1 VGLLSKYGS
10 ISVVLLALG
19 CGTALC
25 QTTSAAPD
33 TSPATSQTTPS
44 TSKTNPV
51 ATPKTNAQST
61 AQPATA
67 GKPAKTSPAKP
78 ETKAKPP
85 LDATQ
90 KQAVSLLQ
98 AVQSDLGRYSPEM
111 QTYLLQEMARAY
123 KDLDRAKQVAL
134 LKEAFQSAANMPD
147 TKYRTEQQRAT
158 VEALNIADPAALL
171 SMQYSPDP
179 QVREVVLKLLVQQD
193 MDRGRLLDAAKRLSQ
208 WDTSLAFPY
217 SEAAHLINKLTAQQS
232 GERQAVFSSAVAAYR
247 NSTNGPDNEFSD
259 PMPDLI
265 LETYTVLPPAMVV
278 DAIDLMLDK
287 AAKQQ
292 ASDQEQQQHASI
304 SVGGKNGQA
313 NFSSVYDFELFELL
327 PVLDKVDPAKADA
340 LRRDHATVAAL
351 NNKYPD
357 GRSSLSSDSAGM
369 NMMVGMSGAQDPAP
383 AGPDPAFLQ
392 QRQMADTIVESAAKD
407 VDAAIANAQT
417 LANAPHSDYAISTPR
432 CQALEKIAAM
442 EVGRKNFPAA
452 ITATKALANAAQD
465 LPAMARAKYMV
476 RAAAF
481 SAQANDPQGA
491 RQYVSKAA
499 KAADDLYQTDAFAD
513 PANEAPKSMWPSTA
527 AWKGTFIVA
536 EHLDPGFAIQEAAS
550 LPDPEIEAA
559 ANVAIASAMLN
570 QEPGMT
576 MLAVWQKGEPVIEMF
591 FDIPWWSAGSSSP
604 SKGGGGIEK
613 AQVAQ

>member
-1 VGLLSKYGS
+1 MGLLSKYGG
-10 ISVVLLALG
+10 IFVVLLALG

-33 TSPATSQTTPS
+33 STPATSQTAPSAPKTTPA
-44 TSKTNPV
+44 V
-51 ATPKTNAQST
+51 TPKTNSQST
-61 AQPATA
+61 SSAAAPDKSAT
-67 GKPAKTSPAKP
+67 TS
-78 ETKAKPP
+78 KARAEKKARPP

-98 AVQSDLGRYSPEM
+98 AVESDLGRYSPEM

-147 TKYRTEQQRAT
+147 TQYRTEQQRAI

-179 QVREVVLKLLVQQD
+179 KVREVVLKLLVQQD

-217 SEAAHLINKLTAQQS
+217 SEAGHLINKLTAQQS
-232 GERQAVFSSAVAAYR
+232 GERQAVFSSAAAAYR
-247 NSTNGPDNEFSD
+247 NSSVDFSNQFSD
-259 PMPDLI
+259 AMLDLI
-265 LETYTVLPPAMVV
+265 LETYTLLPPALVV
-278 DAIDLMLDK
+278 DAIDLVLDK

-292 ASDQEQQQHASI
+292 ASDQEQQKRASI
-304 SVGGKNGQA
+304 TVGGKNGQA
-313 NFSSVYDFELFELL
+313 SFSSVYDFELFEML
-327 PVLDKVDPAKADA
+327 PVLDKVDPAKAEA
-340 LRRDHATVAAL
+340 LRRDHATVATL
-351 NNKYPD
+351 NNKYPN
-357 GRSSLSSDSAGM
+357 GASSLSPDSAGM
-369 NMMVGMSGAQDPAP
+369 NMMVGVSGAQDPAP

-392 QRQMADTIVESAAKD
+392 QRQMADTIADSAAKD
-407 VDAAIANAQT
+407 VDAAIASAQT
-417 LANAPHSDYAISTPR
+417 LSNTTRSDYDVMTLR
-432 CQALEKIAAM
+432 CRALEKIAAM
-442 EVGRKNFPAA
+442 EVGRKNFPAV

-465 LPAMARAKYMV
+465 LPALARAHYLV

-491 RQYVSKAA
+491 RQYLSKAM

-513 PANEAPKSMWPSTA
+513 PANEAPKSLWPSTA

-536 EHLDPGFAIQEAAS
+536 EHIDPGFAIQEAAS

-559 ANVAIASAMLN
+559 ANVAIASAMLK

-576 MLAVWQKGEPVIEMF
+576 MLAVWQKGEPVLEMF
-591 FDIPWWSAGSSSP
+591 FDIPWWSAASSSP
-604 SKGGGGIEK
+604 AKGGDELEK
-613 AQVAQ
+613 AQAAR